1 MRALLAMFAARPK
14 LAALLAGF
22 ASATGFAPLDLWP
35 VTLACLIALI
45 LLVEQAPDR
54 RAAFTRGWLFGV
66 GHFTLGLNWIA
77 HAFTFQ
83 DSMPHWFG
91 YGAVILLSLYL
102 ALFPGLATLGAWWL
116 HNKRPFLLRE
126 GQRDLAALSPSRSG
140 VGTSATFILLFA
152 ATWLATEYLRATL
165 FTGFAWNPL
174 GAVLLPTHFS
184 TLAAYVGTYGLSG
197 IVVLIAGALLEY
209 FRNWMPKFREWLFKF
224 KAGWAGAR
232 ESGTAVP
239 YAIWSALV
247 IVVPIIP
254 LLLLSFPPSPGP
266 PPPSGAP
273 RVRVVQPNIGQDEK
287 YSVALEQ
294 AHFRTLAALS
304 GTPRPAPRLIF
315 WPEAAIPAYLDL
327 EPDWRARLAGLL
339 GPGDLLMTGATKVYF
354 KPDPDSR
361 YGETKLAGANNSL
374 FIVTPQARLLGRYD
388 KAHLVPYGEYLPLR
402 SILQPLGLS
411 RLVPGDAD
419 FWPGPGPQSL
429 TLPATLGRPEL
440 KMGVQICYEII
451 FSGHVVDP
459 ANRPAFLFNPS
470 NDAWFGSWGPVQHLA
485 QARLRAI
492 EEGLPIIR
500 STPTGVSAIIDA
512 RGQVTHALGLNRAG
526 FLDSGLPPALP
537 PTLFARLGNWA
548 PFALL
553 LILLGAALAL
563 RKGKS

>member
-1 MRALLAMFAARPK
+1 MLAMFAARPK

-22 ASATGFAPLDLWP
+22 ASATGFAPLNLWP
-35 VTLACLIALI
+35 VTLACLTALI
-45 LLVEQAPDR
+45 VLIERAPDR

-83 DSMPHWFG
+83 ATMPHWFG

-102 ALFPGLATLGAWWL
+102 AVFPGFATLGAWWI
-116 HNKRPFLLRE
+116 HNKLPSLSME
-126 GQRDLAALSPSRSG
+126 GQRDLAALPPSRSG
-140 VGTSATFILLFA
+140 VGTNATFVLLLA

-174 GAVLLPTHFS
+174 GAVLLPTGLGIAA
-184 TLAAYVGTYGLSG
+184 TLIGTYGL
-197 IVVLIAGALLEY
+197 GALTILAAAAL
-209 FRNWMPKFREWLFKF
+209 LFTVRRQYRP
-224 KAGWAGAR
+224 A
-232 ESGTAVP
+232 
-239 YAIWSALV
+239 AILAA
-247 IVVPIIP
+247 P
-254 LLLLSFPPSPGP
+254 LLALALWGLLSPAPITPP
-266 PPPSGAP
+266 GAP
-273 RVRVVQPNIGQDEK
+273 RIRIVQPNIGQDEK
-287 YSVALEQ
+287 YSAALEQ

-315 WPEAAIPAYLDL
+315 WPEAAIPAYLDM

-354 KPDPDSR
+354 KPDPNSPI
-361 YGETKLAGANNSL
+361 GESKLAGANNSL
-374 FIVTPQARLLGRYD
+374 FIVTPDARLLTRYD
-388 KAHLVPYGEYLPLR
+388 KSHLVPYGEYLPMR
-402 SILQPLGLS
+402 SILEPIGLS

-429 TLPATLGRPEL
+429 TLPATLGRPDL

-451 FSGHVVDP
+451 FSGHVIDP

-492 EEGLPIIR
+492 EEGVPIIR

-512 RGQVTHALGLNRAG
+512 RGHVVHALGLNRAG

-548 PFALL
+548 SGLL
-553 LILLGAALAL
+553 MLILLGAAIAI
-563 RKGKS
+563 RRGKS